1 MNNKEEKLKKILFD
15 IINKL
20 SKDADV
26 YHHNGSLWLIHT
38 EDRKWIV
45 EYTKEQTLWFN
56 YNFFRSAFKFVSL
69 DINDKT
75 DYVTEWFESRFLDKP
90 KVEDTNLAMNN
101 YSEDIVDAIENGVK
115 ETLDAQRISQISVEN
130 TIQNGVKE
138 TSFVNPYFNQNVE
151 DTIENGV
158 KHTMSYESMMQSPI
172 EYTIQNGVKETELH
186 KGNRP
191 LSIND
196 TIQNGIKKTDFNMYR
211 DNNAVKDTIEN
222 GVKETK
228 ENKLLRTASVMNT
241 ILDGVK
247 HVEDGVKEIKS
258 DEGYLPHF
266 GQQYKAKQT
275 IQNGV
280 KDTFPLR
287 RPTTLYVEDAI
298 KNGVKKTYSTLRR
311 TKLGVDDIIQNG
323 VKDTKPMDEWVNAES
338 IIEDTIEYGVKELQ
352 PLPAQ
357 DGNRDWG
364 NYYRGKEDRAKP
376 FNEYLDEAIIF
387 GVKEVIKDNH
397 HRTREVVVTIKDGV
411 KETHQDCS
419 NNIARVEG
427 IIRVGEKLD

>member
-196 TIQNGIKKTDFNMYR
+196 TIQNGVKIKPALESHEGFMMGTPYVDKFFSKEDVEDTVQNGVKETRWMSDWE
-211 DNNAVKDTIEN
+211 DNKVEDTIQN

-228 ENKLLRTASVMNT
+228 NLQWMKTTL
-241 ILDGVK
+241 I
-247 HVEDGVKEIKS
+247 EDTV
-258 DEGYLPHF
+258 
-266 GQQYKAKQT
+266 
-275 IQNGV
+275 QNGV
-280 KDTFPLR
+280 K
-287 RPTTLYVEDAI
+287 I
-298 KNGVKKTYSTLRR
+298 
-311 TKLGVDDIIQNG
+311 
-323 VKDTKPMDEWVNAES
+323 
-338 IIEDTIEYGVKELQ
+338 
-352 PLPAQ
+352 
-357 DGNRDWG
+357 
-364 NYYRGKEDRAKP
+364 
-376 FNEYLDEAIIF
+376 
-387 GVKEVIKDNH
+387 
-397 HRTREVVVTIKDGV
+397 
-411 KETHQDCS
+411 
-419 NNIARVEG
+419 
-427 IIRVGEKLD
+427 

>member
-211 DNNAVKDTIEN
+211 DNNAVKDTIQN

-228 ENKLLRTASVMNT
+228 ENWSESKYQVEDT
-241 ILDGVK
+241 IENGVK
-247 HVEDGVKEIKS
+247 HTEIGWAQ
-258 DEGYLPHF
+258 D
-266 GQQYKAKQT
+266 
-275 IQNGV
+275 NG
-280 KDTFPLR
+280 
-287 RPTTLYVEDAI
+287 VEDAV
-298 KNGVKKTYSTLRR
+298 KNGVKKNVMFR
-311 TKLGVDDIIQNG
+311 N
-323 VKDTKPMDEWVNAES
+323 
-338 IIEDTIEYGVKELQ
+338 TIYFI
-352 PLPAQ
+352 
-357 DGNRDWG
+357 N
-364 NYYRGKEDRAKP
+364 
-376 FNEYLDEAIIF
+376 
-387 GVKEVIKDNH
+387 
-397 HRTREVVVTIKDGV
+397 
-411 KETHQDCS
+411 
-419 NNIARVEG
+419 
-427 IIRVGEKLD
+427 